1 MADGLI
7 QVAPDSTGKK
17 VDTSELTVGAN
28 TVERQRIVI
37 ASDSVSTDIAAVKS
51 PNNDTDPGDI
61 SLSTESY
68 LKAWNGTSWDRVR
81 MATTGG
87 SAVAGYD
94 GTTYRT
100 IKTATDGTLLINGV
114 QDGRTAGT
122 ITTAA
127 SVVGPVSVTNRNV
140 VTFSIS
146 GTYAGVVFSIEATDD
161 GTNWFGLQSIN
172 NATGVAAAT
181 WTPGTNAVAS
191 YDAAVG
197 GYSQVRVRATAW
209 TSGTANVGVNAQ
221 VFAYDPV
228 VGAIS
233 QGPSASGSATLGNP
247 VLMGGSDATN
257 TRSILLDTS
266 GRQMVVGAAASAAT
280 IAGNPVLI
288 GGTFTTTLPTV
299 TTGQAV
305 NIQTTARGEQL
316 VALSSGAVT
325 VAHKAASTAAAATDP
340 ALVVSLSPNSP
351 IVLPTPTS
359 SIINSAATTNATSVK
374 ASAGTVYS
382 VTASNTGA
390 AVAYV
395 KVYNTAAA
403 PTVGTTTIAITI
415 PVPAGGT
422 VNLPFGAAGARF
434 STGIGL
440 SITNLGTD
448 ADTTA
453 VVAAQVKVIT
463 AYI

>member
-1 MADGLI
+1 MADGI
-7 QVAPDSTGKK
+7 VQVAPDSTGKK

-28 TVERQRIVI
+28 TVERQRIVL
-37 ASDSVSTDIAAVKS
+37 ASDSVATDIAAVTS
-51 PNNDTDPGDI
+51 VNTDGDAGHI
-61 SLSTESY
+61 SLSTEAY
-68 LKAWNGTSWDRVR
+68 LKAWNGTGWDRVR
-81 MATTGG
+81 MATNGG

-114 QDGRTAGT
+114 QDARTAGT

-146 GTYAGVVFSIEATDD
+146 GTYAGVTFVIEASDD
-161 GTNWFGLQSIN
+161 GTNWYGLQSIN

-181 WTPGTNAVAS
+181 WTPGTNASAS

-197 GYSQVRVRATAW
+197 GYSSVRVRATAW

-228 VGAIS
+228 VGAIA
-233 QGPSASGSATLGNP
+233 QGPTASGTATLGNP

-266 GRQMVVGAAASAAT
+266 GRQIMVGAAASAAAV
-280 IAGNPVLI
+280 AGNPVLQ
-288 GGTFTTTLPTV
+288 GFTFTTTLPTV

-305 NIQTTARGEQL
+305 NAQSTARGEQL
-316 VALSSGAVT
+316 VALSNGAVA

-351 IVLPTPTS
+351 IVLPTPST

-395 KVYNTAAA
+395 KLYNLATA
-403 PTVGTTTIAITI
+403 PTVGTSVPSITI

-422 VNLPFGAAGARF
+422 VNLPFGTSGARF
-434 STGIGL
+434 ATGIGL
-440 SITNLGTD
+440 AITNLGTD
-448 ADTTA
+448 ADATA
-453 VVAAQVKVIT
+453 VAAAQVKVIT
-463 AYI
+463 SYI